1 MRLDLQHN
9 FIPPSVSR
17 ETASPRSEAA
27 QPARSAN
34 NDDGTDQRAA
44 GVPPYAMTCGSSK
57 PAPPSHT
64 PDMAASP
71 ARLTLEAASALAKAA
86 AASASVALA
95 AAVSSEAKA
104 LVDAPA
110 QLHPPASPPSEELA
124 RRHEAVQQL
133 RKQLKEASKGLAAA
147 STADLEPSDS
157 GRGARSERGG
167 DFIGRLPPPI
177 AQLTDDPKN
186 GADDPKNGTD
196 DPNRGELSGTQPPP
210 VAQGVVSERATA
222 GGGSSAEV
230 SIAARWGGA
239 ATQAEPAAVHLAAAS
254 STLDECSPD
263 EVYRSRS
270 PLAAPLPDSGCTS
283 HSSASTIHVRI
294 APGRR
299 TGPAA
304 RSARVGK
311 LATSRSQPPVST
323 AHIPPILAFVFSAW
337 YCSEYSSG
345 MRPLVPSLLRPRS
358 HAYSLTPRPT
368 RSQDTSLLCRCR
380 RLTRPSAFMPIS
392 VVAHT
397 RNVGAAMPLFRF
409 ALQMRPSRDEAAT
422 SASQWSSRPTAAVWW
437 LASASYP
444 MNRHTRAQTRSH
456 AHART

>member
-27 QPARSAN
+27 QPARSTN

-64 PDMAASP
+64 PDMAASS

-86 AASASVALA
+86 AASASGALA
-95 AAVSSEAKA
+95 AAVLSEVKA
-104 LVDAPA
+104 LVDVPA
-110 QLHPPASPPSEELA
+110 HPHPPASPPSEELA

-133 RKQLKEASKGLAAA
+133 RKQLKEASKGLATA
-147 STADLEPSDS
+147 STAELEPSDS
-157 GRGARSERGG
+157 GRGARSERGD
-167 DFIGRLPPPI
+167 DFSCRLPPPI
-177 AQLTDDPKN
+177 AQLTDDPKK
-186 GADDPKNGTD
+186 GAGDPKNGAGDPKSGTD
-196 DPNRGELSGTQPPP
+196 DPNRGVPPP
-210 VAQGVVSERATA
+210 VAQGVVSERVTA
-222 GGGSSAEV
+222 GGRPAELSS

-239 ATQAEPAAVHLAAAS
+239 ITQAEPAAVHLAAAS

-311 LATSRSQPPVST
+311 LATSRSAAACFHS
-323 AHIPPILAFVFSAW
+323 AHPADSCFCFQ
-337 YCSEYSSG
+337 
-345 MRPLVPSLLRPRS
+345 R
-358 HAYSLTPRPT
+358 
-368 RSQDTSLLCRCR
+368 
-380 RLTRPSAFMPIS
+380 
-392 VVAHT
+392 VV
-397 RNVGAAMPLFRF
+397 
-409 ALQMRPSRDEAAT
+409 LQ
-422 SASQWSSRPTAAVWW
+422 
-437 LASASYP
+437 
-444 MNRHTRAQTRSH
+444 
-456 AHART
+456 